1 MKIVVAGVTRQH
13 GKAKESGNPYDM
25 TTVHVLNPIEFF
37 QNENTTRQGVGFT
50 VGEIPGKAELIE
62 QSRTMQF
69 PGVYDLQTDTVFRN
83 GKAQAVVVGLVP
95 AK

>member
-1 MKIVVAGVTRQH
+1 MKIVVAGITRQH

-37 QNENTTRQGVGFT
+37 QNENTTRQGNGFT

-62 QSRTMQF
+62 NTRGFKF
-69 PGVYDLQTDTVFRN
+69 PGVYDLVTDTVFRN
-83 GKAQAVVVGLVP
+83 GKAQAVVVGL
-95 AK
+95 AESK